1 MRMSMIM
8 VHGAAASTA
17 AYNNDNDSHDVPT
30 EKKERSNK
38 INKKCLRKKSV

>member
-1 MRMSMIM
+1 MMIIMMRMSMIM

-30 EKKERSNK
+30 EKKNVQIK
-38 INKKCLRKKSV
+38 LTKNA